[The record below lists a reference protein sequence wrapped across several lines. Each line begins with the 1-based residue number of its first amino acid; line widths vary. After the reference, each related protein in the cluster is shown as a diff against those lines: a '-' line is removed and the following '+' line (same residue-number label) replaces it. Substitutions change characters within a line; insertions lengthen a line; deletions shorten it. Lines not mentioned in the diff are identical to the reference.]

1 MLVHKETNHV
11 VCTEIQ
17 MTGFYMECITG
28 QKWVKRLILYFCD
41 ILTQC
46 EKESYFTFFCYIF
59 FAPPYM

>member
-17 MTGFYMECITG
+17 MTDFYMECITE

-46 EKESYFTFFCYIF
+46 EKKSYFTFFCYIF
-59 FAPPYM
+59 FVPPYM